1 MKYILWIVLSCFF
14 VFAAC
19 NKAPKRKIYNKSQ
32 TVQTKQQKEIKLTN
46 QDSTGTYII
55 TLKNA
60 MEGTNLY
67 TVFIS
72 DSATKN
78 MVAALRDN
86 DMVYVEE
93 VSTQIIDN
101 RVTFFLKG
109 VDQGTKVRYHEL
121 FLFVPQQ
128 GEFVEASVKEE
139 VGSQKFTLTSET
151 YSKLKSVTA
160 RKFMQDKIKSL
171 FPSLSMVAPSIKPA
185 DKNLALC
192 SIYYKS

>member
-1 MKYILWIVLSCFF
+1 MKQIFCIFLPCFLLLI
-14 VFAAC
+14 AC
-19 NKAPKRKIYNKSQ
+19 NKAPKRKVYNKSQ
-32 TVQTKQQKEIKLTN
+32 TVQTKQQKEIKLSN
-46 QDSTGTYII
+46 QDSVGTYTI

-109 VDQGTKVRYHEL
+109 ADQGTKIKYHEL

-128 GEFVEASVKEE
+128 GEFVEASIKEDI
-139 VGSQKFTLTSET
+139 GSQKFTLTSET
-151 YSKLKSVTA
+151 YSKLKSATA

-171 FPSLSMVAPSIKPA
+171 FPTLSMAAPNVKPIE
-185 DKNLALC
+185 KNLA
-192 SIYYKS
+192 

>member
-1 MKYILWIVLSCFF
+1 MKKVFWVILPCFLF
-14 VFAAC
+14 IIAC
-19 NKAPKRKIYNKSQ
+19 NKAPKRKTYNKSQ
-32 TVQTKQQKEIKLTN
+32 TMQTNKQKEIKLSN
-46 QDSTGTYII
+46 QDSVGTYII

-60 MEGTNLY
+60 MEGTSLY

-78 MVAALRDN
+78 MVVALRDN

-101 RVTFFLKG
+101 RTTFFLKG
-109 VDQGTKVRYHEL
+109 ADQGTKTRHHEL

-128 GEFVEASVKEE
+128 GEFVEASIKEDI
-139 VGSQKFTLTSET
+139 GSQKFTLTSET
-151 YSKLKSVTA
+151 YTKLKSATA

-171 FPSLSMVAPSIKPA
+171 FPTLSMVAPSMKA
-185 DKNLALC
+185 VEKNLAM
-192 SIYYKS
+192 Y

>member
-1 MKYILWIVLSCFF
+1 MKHILWIILLCFLTF
-14 VFAAC
+14 TAC
-19 NKAPKRKIYNKSQ
+19 NKAPKRKVYNKSQ
-32 TVQTKQQKEIKLTN
+32 TIQTKQQKEIKLSN
-46 QDSTGTYII
+46 QDSVGTYIV

-101 RVTFFLKG
+101 RATFFLKG
-109 VDQGTKVRYHEL
+109 ADQGTKIRHHEL

-128 GEFVEASVKEE
+128 GEFVEASIKEE
-139 VGSQKFTLTSET
+139 IGSQKFTLTSET
-151 YSKLKSVTA
+151 YTKLKSITA
-160 RKFMQDKIKSL
+160 RKFMQDKIKTL
-171 FPSLSMVAPSIKPA
+171 FPTLSMVAPSMKSVE
-185 DKNLALC
+185 KNLA
-192 SIYYKS
+192 